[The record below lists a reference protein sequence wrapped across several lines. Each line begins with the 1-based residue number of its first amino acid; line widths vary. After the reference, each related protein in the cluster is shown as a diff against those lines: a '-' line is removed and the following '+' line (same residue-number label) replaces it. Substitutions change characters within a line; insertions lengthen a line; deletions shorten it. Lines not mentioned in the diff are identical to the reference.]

1 MFSTA
6 SILISLLSGCGEKS
20 PAAASS
26 AAESGPKI
34 SMTVPDGGKPF
45 VSQLIGSTTSDFAPT
60 DSDGATFKY
69 TRLQFRGDG
78 TWAAEG
84 YVEAMDEKMECAES
98 GAWSVDDVSSKTV
111 ATITWTLGDTSC
123 VGRDQGAETRA
134 QVTVGSEGIE
144 QALFR

>member
-1 MFSTA
+1 MTSTTF
-6 SILISLLSGCGEKS
+6 ILISLLTACGEKS
-20 PAAASS
+20 PAAATP

-34 SMTVPDGGKPF
+34 SMSVPDGGKPF
-45 VSQLIGSTTSDFAPT
+45 VTQLIGSTTTDFAPT
-60 DSDGATFKY
+60 DSDGAAFKY

-98 GAWSVDDVSSKTV
+98 GTWSVEDVSSKTV
-111 ATITWTLGDTSC
+111 ATINWTLGDTSC
-123 VGRDQGAETRA
+123 VGRDKGAETRA
-134 QVTVGSEGIE
+134 QVTVGSSGIQ